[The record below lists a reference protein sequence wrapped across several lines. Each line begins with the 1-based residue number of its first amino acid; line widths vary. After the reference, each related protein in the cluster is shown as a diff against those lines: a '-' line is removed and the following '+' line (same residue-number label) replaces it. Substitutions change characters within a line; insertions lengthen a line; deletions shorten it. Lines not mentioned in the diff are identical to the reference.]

1 MDNRKKT
8 IHREIPVWLGV
19 PKVLA
24 DKINKSF
31 YFCLADWTDDPAAPF
46 DAEKVIANQMYD
58 IACAYFDLGESG
70 KLKFADF
77 FRFKKRYYDVLIPRF
92 DFIDSH
98 YKAELAALGDE
109 YKGDERYRAGWE
121 QRKAI
126 LPVIYKANVL
136 AVQKCLEYV
145 DFFFWR
151 EVAKIAKT
159 PTDLKIVYKPQIKT
173 NDFEPL

>member
-1 MDNRKKT
+1 MDNRPKK
-8 IHREIPVWLGV
+8 INRFLPVWLGV

-24 DKINKSF
+24 DKINASF
-31 YFCLADWTDDPAAPF
+31 YSCLADWTDDSAAPF
-46 DAEKVIANQMYD
+46 DAKKTIAAQMEA
-58 IACAYFDLGESG
+58 IAFDYVDLEESG

-98 YKAELAALGDE
+98 YKAELAKLGDE

-121 QRKAI
+121 RRKAI
-126 LPVIYKANVL
+126 LPLIYKANVL

-159 PTDLKIVYKPQIKT
+159 PTDLKIVYKPQVKT
-173 NDFEPL
+173 DDFESL